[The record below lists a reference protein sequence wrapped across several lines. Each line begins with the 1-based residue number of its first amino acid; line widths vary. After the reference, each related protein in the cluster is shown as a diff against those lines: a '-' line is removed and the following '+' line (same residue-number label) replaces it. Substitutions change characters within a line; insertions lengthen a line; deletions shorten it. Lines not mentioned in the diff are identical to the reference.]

1 MDLNV
6 IAKRSKFKKKT
17 ETYKIDNVFDIIDIE
32 ECLSKDK
39 LIPKVPIELFLYER
53 NIYESK
59 NTNQELVKEQLKAS
73 LILQNFN
80 PTNIDFDMLNKNPFN
95 INFNELQLE
104 YPNGYTKLFVSEY
117 YPIEIIGYGAF
128 GLVISAIEIETQ
140 EKCAVKIID
149 KNNIP
154 LTENIDVMNYK
165 VNILQKLE
173 NSRILKIYE
182 VLETQ
187 NYFFIFMELL
197 EGGSLKDLILRR
209 YINNNINY
217 LFKESECSLIMK
229 GVLEALNYL
238 HKNKIIHRDIKPE
251 NIMFKKKDDLSS
263 VILCDFGFLYH
274 LSFSEDLIQGTCGT
288 TIYMSPEIIKNR
300 KYDYLVDSYAAGF
313 VLYLITSGGKHP
325 FYNYKM
331 TRDEYIEII
340 LKKEN
345 YNFISGMPLL
355 ARNLFL
361 KLCKYDPFFRYECNK
376 ALKHP
381 FITRNPN
388 DKIPLMLV
396 DEFERK
402 DKIKQFKALLC
413 CSIIFNTAKNL
424 FNLSIKIENK
434 NVNLNNNN
442 NINNNNNNGIN
453 NFTSYNKL
461 VTKRQSTS
469 KLLLKMNMLFEK
481 NIQINNKNTK
491 NSKKNLPKVNDNE
504 NNNSSNETSH
514 LSNPSQSN
522 KQQNAIYKIS
532 IQNKVRNT
540 ISKEK
545 YKNDNRKCSS
555 RGENQ
560 IKIKVKEKIVIDS
573 HNNRRNSINNPLKLA
588 KIKKNMNKKVTIPI
602 LNEKN

>member
-165 VNILQKLE
+165 INILQKLE

-229 GVLEALNYL
+229 GVLEALDYL

-560 IKIKVKEKIVIDS
+560 IKIKVKEKIVIES